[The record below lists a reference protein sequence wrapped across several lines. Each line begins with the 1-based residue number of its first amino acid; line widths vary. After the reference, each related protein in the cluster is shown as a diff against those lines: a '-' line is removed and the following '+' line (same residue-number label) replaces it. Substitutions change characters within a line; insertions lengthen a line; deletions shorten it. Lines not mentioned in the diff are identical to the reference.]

1 MLYPSPLSRF
11 AKGRAAIRL
20 ARRALP
26 AFMHSLAFAALTLA
40 TSTAATAAT
49 AATGATAVQAG
60 ITTLASAAA
69 TAVQPGLTSASAATT
84 TTTTTTTDTTTANL
98 TIAPALAVATTGPA
112 PAIQLAA
119 ATGKPARS
127 GASIY
132 SVSCASCHTYGMRG
146 APKLTDKAAW
156 APRLAQQ
163 PGTLVTHVIKGLGWM
178 PPRGT
183 CTTCSDEDIKAAVDY
198 MVSRLPAP

>member
-1 MLYPSPLSRF
+1 MLHPRLLFRF
-11 AKGRAAIRL
+11 ANGRAAIGL

-26 AFMHSLAFAALTLA
+26 GFMHSLAFAALTLA

-49 AATGATAVQAG
+49 GATAVQAG
-60 ITTLASAAA
+60 ITTPASAAA
-69 TAVQPGLTSASAATT
+69 TAVQPRLTSASAATT
-84 TTTTTTTDTTTANL
+84 TTTTITTTTTDITTANL
-98 TIAPALAVATTGPA
+98 TITPALAIATTGPA

-156 APRLAQQ
+156 APRLAQP

>member
-1 MLYPSPLSRF
+1 
-11 AKGRAAIRL
+11 
-20 ARRALP
+20 
-26 AFMHSLAFAALTLA
+26 MHSLAFAALALA

-69 TAVQPGLTSASAATT
+69 TAVQPGLTSASAA

-156 APRLAQQ
+156 APRLAQP

>member
-1 MLYPSPLSRF
+1 MLHPPLPVRF
-11 AKGRAAIRL
+11 ANFRAAIQW
-20 ARRALP
+20 ARQALP
-26 AFMHSLAFAALTLA
+26 ALTHSLAMAALT
-40 TSTAATAAT
+40 
-49 AATGATAVQAG
+49 V
-60 ITTLASAAA
+60 AAA
-69 TAVQPGLTSASAATT
+69 TTATASTGTTTVHRAAVTMSASAAVTSVQP
-84 TTTTTTTDTTTANL
+84 NL
-98 TIAPALAVATTGPA
+98 TNSLAASTTPHIPITPAIAATPTIPA

-156 APRLAQQ
+156 APRLAQP
-163 PGTLVTHVIKGLGWM
+163 PGTLTAHVIKGLGWM

-183 CTTCSDEDIKAAVDY
+183 CSACSDDDIQAAVDY
-198 MVSRLPAP
+198 MVSRLPTR

>member
-1 MLYPSPLSRF
+1 M
-11 AKGRAAIRL
+11 
-20 ARRALP
+20 
-26 AFMHSLAFAALTLA
+26 
-40 TSTAATAAT
+40 
-49 AATGATAVQAG
+49 
-60 ITTLASAAA
+60 
-69 TAVQPGLTSASAATT
+69 SASAAVTSVQPNLTNSLAASTT
-84 TTTTTTTDTTTANL
+84 THIPITPAIAATP
-98 TIAPALAVATTGPA
+98 TIPA

-156 APRLAQQ
+156 APRLAQP
-163 PGTLVTHVIKGLGWM
+163 PGTLTAHVIKGLGWM

-183 CTTCSDEDIKAAVDY
+183 CSACSDDDIQAAVDY
-198 MVSRLPAP
+198 MVSRLPTR